1 MHSYTIV
8 MTYLNTKL
16 RNNFIYSRNKKD
28 KLLGINIIKEVSNLY
43 IKNYIT
49 SMKVIKKTKTNGK
62 PLMFIDWKS

>member
-1 MHSYTIV
+1 MS
-8 MTYLNTKL
+8 YLNTKL
-16 RNNFIYSRNKKD
+16 RNNFIYSSNKKD

-62 PLMFIDWKS
+62 PLMFIDWKN